1 MAQAE
6 NGARA
11 ESAPAWVAIAG
22 FVVAVGGLV
31 IALAGGALSVYQWW
45 NSEVNTR
52 INGAV
57 EVSTKHI
64 QDSGLE
70 RIRSDYLDWFYG
82 KVTDDNVDQ
91 KRTAALIYMLYLEYV
106 AQLINSKR
114 IHEDYV
120 SLQLKCELI
129 NVYRNLYREQNKDL
143 PSPDK
148 IVNLVGFYQR
158 HKDMNCQLRAPPTTK

>member
-6 NGARA
+6 NRA
-11 ESAPAWVAIAG
+11 QAENTPGWVAIAG
-22 FVVAVGGLV
+22 LVIAVGGLV
-31 IALAGGALSVYQWW
+31 IALIGFGLSVYQWW
-45 NSEVNTR
+45 NSEINTR
-52 INGAV
+52 INAAV

-64 QDSGLE
+64 QDDGLE
-70 RIRSDYLDWFYG
+70 RIRRDYLDWFYG
-82 KVTDDNVDQ
+82 KVTSDNVDQ
-91 KRTAALIYMLYLEYV
+91 KRTAALIYVLYLEYV

-114 IHEDYV
+114 IQEDYV

-129 NVYRNLYREQNKDL
+129 NVYRNLYSEQNKDL

-158 HKDMNCQLRAPPTTK
+158 HKDMNCQLRSPPTTK